1 MQLYLHKFDVRNIYT
16 WICEVLQSE
25 SDLISISVQI
35 FWNKQAE

>member
-1 MQLYLHKFDVRNIYT
+1 MQLYLHQ
-16 WICEVLQSE
+16 VLQSE